1 MGRPRRFR
9 LVRVVLAV
17 SLVGLVLTSAEARG
31 RPPGEP
37 IDAAPLAAV
46 SWPPSTGLLVSEVV
60 TGGASASD
68 EFVEIYNA
76 SGSAIDLAGL
86 ELVYVTSTGG
96 TVTRKQTWTAL
107 SVPSHRHV
115 LLANSSGTYAAGA
128 DGTYSGGLSATG
140 GSAVLRV
147 VGGAVV
153 DSLSWGDASSS
164 FVEGT
169 AGAAPPAA
177 SSLERKPG
185 GAAGNATGFQR
196 QLRGRGLERFTNCP
210 IPVCRTHALGATN
223 SRYNG
228 NAIGDT
234 SADGHADGCAD
245 RDSHGDGNP
254 GANTTV

>member
-153 DSLSWGDASSS
+153 DSLSWGDASSTLRRRDC
-164 FVEGT
+164 G
-169 AGAAPPAA
+169 
-177 SSLERKPG
+177 RR
-185 GAAGNATGFQR
+185 AAGSVQSRAQAGRRGGQRDGFQR
-196 QLRGRGLERFTNCP
+196 QLRGRGLERLANPP
-210 IPVCRTHALGATN
+210 IPVCRTHAFGPAN
-223 SRYNG
+223 SRHNG
-228 NAIGDT
+228 HAISDT